1 MSSYLT
7 FDKGK
12 NMKFGLPQGYTSGWG
27 NAVDPKIALGQIAHD
42 LPDISDGVANTFK
55 SEDLSMPSP
64 WAKLISYETV
74 LFDSNGTY
82 GAVAEQAV
90 WDWRCLISIIAL
102 RDIIGIDL
110 NVSPKGWDKSVNL
123 ANDGNQFARRFY
135 KNVLQVYPQ
144 NSLFSVNAIG
154 ASSALQPTEWDIFTP
169 ILVKRGIASIGFL
182 SNSTLVCPPYSF
194 SAEAQA
200 FLGSYPFFKMGKF
213 INPVSWINSN
223 PDYANI
229 MKMFLNNLSDNVVN
243 LSTVTSIPVNVNM
256 CNKVNAL
263 ITEFN
268 NEIFV
273 NGSVSVRATV
283 ANSGKYMNVRDLLS
297 SIAINIPEPESDVT
311 LITQKSNGSRL
322 FIVGDSL
329 FGIEANKDAANG
341 INVIGNQ
348 KLSHLMPSFMSGDRI
363 YGTYNLKPDEEI
375 YRDSDLL
382 MDKLFLINSRDSIIN
397 SGADRSIHSKIGGKD
412 VIWPI
417 NKVLLKYMTVEELRN
432 SIDISFDG
440 SETYTVT
447 LELSLARTIHRF
459 SKSYS
464 GKNIIIKEDYDLP
477 HIAVW
482 PYVKVEVPGGEN
494 VNLWKKYYVFKSSYS
509 STAHVEIKSDNDKPA
524 LNSVRLDLISNK
536 DFERKYDTYE
546 EIPSYI
552 ELYEKEGYNDV
563 YCGSILLSPPEVKRI
578 SPHND
583 WTVGVDF
590 GTTSST
596 AFYKD
601 HSSVK
606 KIDFGT
612 LYWNEYSQAD
622 STTSKK
628 NGDKIDSGFFNIID
642 PQNQK
647 SDSNNY
653 FVPDE
658 YVKKNSYPTVY
669 EMLSGNAPLGT
680 GATFTYGHIT
690 YDYATGT
697 ARDTQ
702 GSTIVYDNL
711 KWGEDVNVKE
721 ASKKYLHQFF
731 MQIIYGAVKAGIG
744 AIEWKFSYPTA
755 LPSTLL
761 SQYRNNTLNLLKTLQ
776 DDTGIILKSDNNS
789 YYPES
794 IVSAEHFQN
803 HFRVP
808 TVVCVDIGGGTTDIS
823 VWNRGLTT
831 ENLLQTSIKLASR
844 DIFLP
849 TFWNL
854 IKSDD
859 KISERVLNLK
869 PLVKKYADERN
880 YNLGEE
886 DLPKVES
893 ILFEYEEAVKS
904 CADIISDVSVQK
916 RFEKILSFGFLSLLI
931 YTMDSIAMVKDK
943 LADDTQLTVCIGGN
957 GSKLIEW
964 LPFEYV
970 QKTENILTQYLKDEY
985 NLDYKIEVKKGNSDE
1000 LKTEAVKG
1008 LLTIAANA
1016 ANFANNLMLPASE
1029 EFIIEKFDGTSETIA
1044 SDTDM
1049 IKRADIKD
1057 FFDNKGFGNQS
1068 IAAPDGET
1076 LCGIKNIKVNSEL
1089 KTIRK
1094 IIEYSNKLNY
1104 AVFED
1109 KDYLLSYT
1117 EEEYKAVHAKMQYE
1131 LIQATRDGRMDP
1143 AFVFGVKAIL
1153 KNENNKN

>member
-1 MSSYLT
+1 
-7 FDKGK
+7 
-12 NMKFGLPQGYTSGWG
+12 
-27 NAVDPKIALGQIAHD
+27 
-42 LPDISDGVANTFK
+42 
-55 SEDLSMPSP
+55 
-64 WAKLISYETV
+64 
-74 LFDSNGTY
+74 
-82 GAVAEQAV
+82 
-90 WDWRCLISIIAL
+90 
-102 RDIIGIDL
+102 
-110 NVSPKGWDKSVNL
+110 
-123 ANDGNQFARRFY
+123 
-135 KNVLQVYPQ
+135 
-144 NSLFSVNAIG
+144 
-154 ASSALQPTEWDIFTP
+154 
-169 ILVKRGIASIGFL
+169 
-182 SNSTLVCPPYSF
+182 
-194 SAEAQA
+194 
-200 FLGSYPFFKMGKF
+200 
-213 INPVSWINSN
+213 
-223 PDYANI
+223 
-229 MKMFLNNLSDNVVN
+229 
-243 LSTVTSIPVNVNM
+243 
-256 CNKVNAL
+256 
-263 ITEFN
+263 
-268 NEIFV
+268 
-273 NGSVSVRATV
+273 
-283 ANSGKYMNVRDLLS
+283 
-297 SIAINIPEPESDVT
+297 
-311 LITQKSNGSRL
+311 
-322 FIVGDSL
+322 
-329 FGIEANKDAANG
+329 
-341 INVIGNQ
+341 
-348 KLSHLMPSFMSGDRI
+348 
-363 YGTYNLKPDEEI
+363 
-375 YRDSDLL
+375 
-382 MDKLFLINSRDSIIN
+382 
-397 SGADRSIHSKIGGKD
+397 
-412 VIWPI
+412 
-417 NKVLLKYMTVEELRN
+417 
-432 SIDISFDG
+432 
-440 SETYTVT
+440 
-447 LELSLARTIHRF
+447 
-459 SKSYS
+459 
-464 GKNIIIKEDYDLP
+464 
-477 HIAVW
+477 
-482 PYVKVEVPGGEN
+482 
-494 VNLWKKYYVFKSSYS
+494 
-509 STAHVEIKSDNDKPA
+509 
-524 LNSVRLDLISNK
+524 
-536 DFERKYDTYE
+536 
-546 EIPSYI
+546 
-552 ELYEKEGYNDV
+552 
-563 YCGSILLSPPEVKRI
+563 
-578 SPHND
+578 
-583 WTVGVDF
+583 
-590 GTTSST
+590 
-596 AFYKD
+596 
-601 HSSVK
+601 
-606 KIDFGT
+606 
-612 LYWNEYSQAD
+612 
-622 STTSKK
+622 
-628 NGDKIDSGFFNIID
+628 
-642 PQNQK
+642 
-647 SDSNNY
+647 
-653 FVPDE
+653 
-658 YVKKNSYPTVY
+658 
-669 EMLSGNAPLGT
+669 MLSGNAPLGT